1 MHRKTLIMS
10 RTFMAFMWH
19 CLPSV
24 FVDQAGADLEEG
36 YRGLEL
42 GLEFRVMVFFPVI
55 FITSPVSYA
64 IP

>member
-42 GLEFRVMVFFPVI
+42 GLELGLEFRVMVFFRV
-55 FITSPVSYA
+55 
-64 IP
+64 

>member
-1 MHRKTLIMS
+1 
-10 RTFMAFMWH
+10 MAFMWH